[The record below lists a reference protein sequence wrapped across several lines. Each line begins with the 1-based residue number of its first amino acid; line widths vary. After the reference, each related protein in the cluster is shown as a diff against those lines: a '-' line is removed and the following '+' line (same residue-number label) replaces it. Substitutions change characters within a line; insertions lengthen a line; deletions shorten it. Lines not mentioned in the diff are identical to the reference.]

1 MKVLLLRGSPHITLI
16 RDSLSSQI
24 EKDLSK
30 YESHIKTDKKMAS
43 KDVRIPEMYLRKIE
57 AAIGSTIDPSEESM
71 FSSFQEV
78 DEITKSRARDI
89 YYNLDELRAESYL
102 KYVLSE
108 KLDRSHIFSFLIDVI
123 IGGMDLD
130 EWAREELS
138 SSSRD

>member
-1 MKVLLLRGSPHITLI
+1 
-16 RDSLSSQI
+16 
-24 EKDLSK
+24 
-30 YESHIKTDKKMAS
+30 MAS

-57 AAIGSTIDPSEESM
+57 AAIGATIDPSEESM

-89 YYNLDELRAESYL
+89 YYKLDELRAESYL

-108 KLDRSHIFSFLIDVI
+108 KLDRSHIFSFLVDVI

-130 EWAREELS
+130 EWTKEELGAS
-138 SSSRD
+138 DQD